1 MTPAGG
7 FGSQIVTNGRRLRPL
22 PQRDPAQRRAVDWW
36 VRFAPGIL
44 ALHVIVLVVLRV
56 RPGHLGLWLWYVGP
70 IALAAGTAFLL
81 FWSLRSAYRWKHG
94 VNQWQVLAYLA
105 LMVVIFTLPVYEA
118 YPSSYD
124 AEPSLV
130 KFQLPLNGPATVA
143 WGGPTGRVNYH
154 VFLPDQRW
162 AYDLLV
168 THDGVSFRTDGLE
181 VEDYHAY
188 GLPLYS
194 PASGTVF
201 AAHDGEVDVAIDG
214 WRWGLAG
221 LGNHIGIEVAPEQYL
236 FVGHMQLGSVA
247 VGVNDQ
253 VVAGQPLGR
262 IGNSG
267 NSSEPHVHLH
277 LQDTMRPYFG
287 EGIPFDFHQYQFA
300 GRIIQRGMPEGG
312 RHGGLYVGDRIMS
325 VATSSSANDQAE

>member
-1 MTPAGG
+1 MRLAPA
-7 FGSQIVTNGRRLRPL
+7 V
-22 PQRDPAQRRAVDWW
+22 
-36 VRFAPGIL
+36 L

-56 RPGHLGLWLWYVGP
+56 RPGTLGLWLWYVGP
-70 IALAAGTAFLL
+70 IALAAGTALL
-81 FWSLRSAYRWKHG
+81 LVGSLRSAYRWKHG
-94 VNQWQVLAYLA
+94 VNRWQVLAYLT

-124 AEPSLV
+124 ADPSRV
-130 KFQLPLNGPATVA
+130 EFHLPLKGPATVA

-168 THDGVSFRTDGLE
+168 ALDGVSFRTDGLE

-201 AAHDGEVDVAIDG
+201 AAHDGEVDVAIG
-214 WRWGLAG
+214 ARRWGLAG
-221 LGNHIGIEVAPEQYL
+221 LGNHVGIEVDPGQYL
-236 FVGHMQLGSVA
+236 FIGHMQRGSVT
-247 VGVNDQ
+247 VGVNDR
-253 VVAGQPLGR
+253 VVVGQLLGR

-277 LQDTMRPYFG
+277 LQDTTRPYFG
-287 EGIPFDFHQYQFA
+287 EGIPFYFHQYQHG
-300 GRIIQRGMPEGG
+300 GRIIPRGMPEGG
-312 RHGGLYVGDRIMS
+312 RTAGLYGGDRIVS
-325 VATSSSANDQAE
+325 VATSAGINDQAE